1 MRYFTYIAEQSF
13 KSDNEGHRLFYMGTP
28 FSRPYLIPDE
38 ATEAQLFRKM
48 TWIHRVF
55 LPSIILGQPF
65 LFRYYIRQ
73 PWLFYAFLA
82 SVIVVQWVA
91 LRIVFNASLRTL
103 HRSPSRLSLRTFYM
117 NMAQR
122 HSETGL
128 VLGLLGS
135 VTFVIVGVLM
145 SFAGGWMLALGVL
158 PVVFFSACAV
168 AWGYALHLKRMTI
181 PP

>member
-82 SVIVVQWVA
+82 SVIVVQWW
-91 LRIVFNASLRTL
+91 RCG
-103 HRSPSRLSLRTFYM
+103 LSLMQAFARCIDL
-117 NMAQR
+117 R
-122 HSETGL
+122 
-128 VLGLLGS
+128 LGCH
-135 VTFVIVGVLM
+135 FERFI
-145 SFAGGWMLALGVL
+145 
-158 PVVFFSACAV
+158 
-168 AWGYALHLKRMTI
+168 
-181 PP
+181 